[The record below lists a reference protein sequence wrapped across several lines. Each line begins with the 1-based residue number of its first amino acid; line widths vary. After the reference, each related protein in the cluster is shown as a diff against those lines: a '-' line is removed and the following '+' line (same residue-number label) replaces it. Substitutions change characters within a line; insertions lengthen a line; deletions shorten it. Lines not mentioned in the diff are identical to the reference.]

1 MPTSAAT
8 SSTRVPRYPCSAK
21 CRIATSTI
29 CSRRPRDRSGAR
41 GGSCPAAITTG
52 TVPDEVRRRGKK
64 NPRDLRLA
72 GSRSFQPPL
81 APRAQVLRATS
92 GNRLGFLAVDPFV
105 GLWGLPSYPYGT
117 ASWLSQPSRKVAHS
131 WPYGFP
137 RGPALGSLTRPLRLL
152 GARRNVTAGRR
163 GVNPKNAQVTNI
175 CAGRRH
181 RIQSDKK
188 GTYRART
195 ARETL
200 QRSVRAAASDDEL
213 AIGCVVDAEV

>member
-1 MPTSAAT
+1 VLGEVTHRDIDDLLAT
-8 SSTRVPRYPCSAK
+8 ARHLAP
-21 CRIATSTI
+21 
-29 CSRRPRDRSGAR
+29 RSGGFASGR
-41 GGSCPAAITTG
+41 HHGGNATG
-52 TVPDEVRRRGKK
+52 RNEKEGKK

-72 GSRSFQPPL
+72 GSRSFQPPS

-117 ASWLSQPSRKVAHS
+117 ASWLSQPSRKVAPS

-152 GARRNVTAGRR
+152 GARRNVTAARR
-163 GVNPKNAQVTNI
+163 RVNSTNALVTNI
-175 CAGRRH
+175 CAGRGH

-188 GTYRART
+188 MNTSRIERS
-195 ARETL
+195 RTL
-200 QRSVRAAASDDEL
+200 QRSVYEARL
-213 AIGCVVDAEV
+213 R